1 MWITYQKTLTRVT
14 ILKKLLISVCA
25 LLGLCANTE
34 PLAEWPQAELSNGII
49 QTTLYLPDAEQGYY
63 RGTRFDWAGA
73 FKSLTYNGHSFV
85 DQWFEQYDP
94 KLHDAIN
101 GPVEEF
107 KPLGYEDAKPD
118 DTFVKIGVGVLRRAD
133 DKAYA
138 FGKYYEVADYGHW
151 KVKSHK
157 DHIDFTHELDSPTGY
172 SYLYRKTVRLVKGKP
187 QLVLEHSLK
196 NTVKLPIKTS
206 VYNHNF
212 FVMDKQPT
220 GPGIEVLFP
229 YEVKGEGLGF
239 GSLIQPQGNRLVYAR
254 NLEKKE
260 NVYSAGLQG
269 FSPTANDYNI
279 RIENVKTGAGIHI
292 TSDQSL
298 EKLVYWACAT
308 TSCPEPYIRLE
319 AAPNQE
325 VTWRITYEFY
335 EKAK

>member
-1 MWITYQKTLTRVT
+1 M
-14 ILKKLLISVCA
+14 KKLLISVCA
-25 LLGLCANTE
+25 LWGLSASTV
-34 PLAEWPQAELSNGII
+34 PVAEWPQAELSNGII
-49 QTTLYLPDAEQGYY
+49 RTTLYLPDAQQGYY

-94 KLHDAIN
+94 QLHDAIN

-107 KPLGYEDAKPD
+107 VPLGYEDAKPG
-118 DTFVKIGVGVLRRAD
+118 DTFVKIGVGVLKRAD
-133 DKAYA
+133 EKAYA
-138 FGKYYEVADYGHW
+138 FGRYYEITDHGRW
-151 KVKSHK
+151 NVKPYK
-157 DHIDFTHELDSPTGY
+157 DHVDFTHELNSPTGY
-172 SYLYRKTVRLVKGKP
+172 SYLYRKTVRLVNGKP

-196 NTVKLPIKTS
+196 NTGKQPIKTS

-212 FVMDKQPT
+212 FVIDKQPT
-220 GPGIEVLFP
+220 GPGIEIQFP
-229 YEVKGEGLGF
+229 FAVNGEGKGF
-239 GSLIQPQGNRLVYAR
+239 GSLIQPQGNRLVYTR
-254 NLEKKE
+254 DFEKKE

-269 FSPTANDYNI
+269 FAPTANDYNI
-279 RIENVKTGAGIHI
+279 RIENVKSGAGVHI
-292 TSDQSL
+292 TGDRPL